1 MNLKIT
7 SSSEKPANKCPC
19 WFTYYLTLFF
29 PSNKS
34 KYRKIYLLSGL
45 ASKQVFN
52 AYFYSFVPALNLLLF
67 YYDLGCRS
75 TYLHIYLFKMGP
87 IMKGIVSNI
96 SHIMI
101 VFELLAIFKAVLVP
115 YQKSIF
121 LSLLALCIG

>member
-1 MNLKIT
+1 
-7 SSSEKPANKCPC
+7 
-19 WFTYYLTLFF
+19 
-29 PSNKS
+29 
-34 KYRKIYLLSGL
+34 LLSGL

-87 IMKGIVSNI
+87 IMKGLVSKN

-121 LSLLALCIG
+121 LSLLALCIGYCFKSLILILIQMIPNNLSKIEAEVN